1 MKNRIFIEGGEIQKM
16 LNLSIV
22 TATYNRA
29 KLLPNLYES
38 IIINKEK
45 DIQIQ
50 WLIIDDGSTDQTLAL
65 VKKWQQEEKIKIDYY
80 FQENQGKMKA
90 LNEVIDKA
98 EGDLIIE
105 CDSDDYFMPEAFKKI
120 KKEYE
125 NNQEKNIYAICFL
138 KYNTKGQNMGNEFKN
153 RITTMFDL
161 YFKEAEDG
169 EKCLVFYADVRKK
182 YKYELERQE
191 KFVTEARMHHKMD
204 LQNSIVCSNEPIMI
218 CEYQEDGYTKNIKK
232 QLQENPYGYYE
243 YFKEIFEQDMK
254 GVPFAK
260 RLYVVKH
267 FILFTYLTKTKHSF
281 KNVKGFFNKLLY
293 IGLWIPGTIKSKICY

>member
-1 MKNRIFIEGGEIQKM
+1 M
-16 LNLSIV
+16 LKLSIV

-29 KLLPNLYES
+29 KLLPNLYQS
-38 IIINKEK
+38 IVKNEAK
-45 DIQIQ
+45 DVKIQ
-50 WLIIDDGSTDQTLAL
+50 WLIMDDGSTDQTLAL

-90 LNEVIDKA
+90 LNEVMDKA

-105 CDSDDYFMPEAFKKI
+105 CDSDDYFMPEAFEKI

-125 NNQEKNIYAICFL
+125 TNQEEDIYAICFL
-138 KYNTKGQNMGNEFKN
+138 KYNTKGQNMGKDFKN

-161 YFKEAEDG
+161 YFKEGEDG
-169 EKCLVFYADVRKK
+169 EKCLVFYADIRKK

-204 LQNSIVCSNEPIMI
+204 LQNRIVCSNEPIMI
-218 CEYQEDGYTKNIKK
+218 CEYQQDGYTKNIKK
-232 QLQENPYGYYE
+232 QLQKNPYGYYE
-243 YFKEIFEQDMK
+243 YFKEIFEHDMR

-281 KNVKGFFNKLLY
+281 KNVKGFFNKILY
-293 IGLWIPGTIKSKICY
+293 IGLWIPGTIKSKICYF